1 MHMPRSR
8 ILTSFAV
15 GFVALFPVA
24 CSGSSGGGGGGEP
37 VSLSAPTAG
46 SVLGNWAVVASSIQ
60 VISDPGVKHDL
71 QDGNP
76 FRIGHGGV
84 EVLAGVYILPGG
96 VLERLTKTVGGSY
109 QLSTQAQ
116 AASFTCKLVID
127 TSAQGVP
134 RGTDFLSIECDGKV
148 VGSQL
153 EITKYLLRLVED
165 GREIDRDELRFVCQA
180 GPAVPSDM
188 TGRWLITDI
197 RVIEDTGPKHFLGV
211 NSVLLDVQGAVVA
224 SVLGLEFSARAI
236 LDALGGNFDILDL
249 YSNARF
255 GRVEGML
262 LVRGR
267 AGTSAADAGALLTF
281 DFIHTGTHLRGE
293 WFFLAFKG
301 LNENVDDLDV
311 TMIPRS
317 GMQAR
322 LYQDA
327 ASEDAASEGTVDL
340 PLPAP
345 EKKLFGFLSEALQ
358 RRDR

>member
-1 MHMPRSR
+1 
-8 ILTSFAV
+8 
-15 GFVALFPVA
+15 
-24 CSGSSGGGGGGEP
+24 
-37 VSLSAPTAG
+37 
-46 SVLGNWAVVASSIQ
+46 LGNWVVLASSIQ

-71 QDGNP
+71 EDGDP

-84 EVLAGVYILPGG
+84 EVLAGAYILPGG
-96 VLERLTKTVGGSY
+96 VLERLTTTVGGSY

-134 RGTDFLSIECDGKV
+134 RGTDFLSIECDGEV

-153 EITKYLLRLVED
+153 QINKYLLRMVED

-188 TGRWLITDI
+188 TGRWLITNV
-197 RVIEDTGPKHFLGV
+197 RVIEDTGPKHFLSV
-211 NSVLLDVQGAVVA
+211 NSVLLDVQGGVVA
-224 SVLGLEFSARAI
+224 SVLGLEFSRRAV

-249 YSNARF
+249 YSKAQF

-262 LVRGR
+262 FLAGR
-267 AGTSAADAGALLTF
+267 AGTPAADAGALLTF
-281 DFIHTGTHLRGE
+281 DFIHTGTHLQGE
-293 WFFLAFKG
+293 WFLLLIEG
-301 LNENVDDLDV
+301 PNENVDDLDV
-311 TMIPRS
+311 TMIPRP

-322 LYQDA
+322 LHQDG

-345 EKKLFGFLSEALQ
+345 EKKLFEFLSEALQ
-358 RRDR
+358 RGDR